1 MNVPLWFVIGVI
13 AYLGVKLARP
23 PMWVVIVLLIGGFL
37 LAKSFLAGPI
47 EGGIVGGVG
56 IVGGSK

>member
-1 MNVPLWFVIGVI
+1 MNVPLWFVVAVV

-37 LAKSFLAGPI
+37 LANSIFAGPI
-47 EGGIVGGVG
+47 GSGIDGGAG
-56 IVGGSK
+56 IFGGSK